1 MLVMD
6 KTLAE
11 ANKENDFGRLKEATP
26 SSESQETHVR
36 HTPGMSERIDCCLA
50 LERAERPS

>member
-1 MLVMD
+1 MD